1 MTGTPTAPVFNPF
14 DPAFRANPQPFY
26 DALRE
31 HDPVH
36 LAPGGLVV
44 LTRYHDVATVLRSND
59 FSRDIEKSARRI
71 DDPIRNRM
79 RERRRDSSKSI
90 LNLDPPDHTRLRRLV
105 SKSFTPSA
113 IETLRP
119 MVQHYVDEALRA
131 ADQRIADGSR
141 FELIDDLAFPVPF
154 LVISAMLGMPTAR
167 ADELREWSQVIT
179 RTLEP
184 TVGMADLD
192 EADAAFAGLLPF
204 LDEVIA
210 DRRRNPGND
219 MLSALIDA
227 EEMGDRLSAD
237 ELVTFVVLL
246 YIAGHET
253 TVNLIGNSVLA
264 LLRAP
269 DQLELARRDGLDSN
283 AIDELL
289 RFDGPVQH
297 TVRVPTVTVRF
308 EVGDRVVEVPPG
320 ERVLTSL
327 GAASH
332 DPAVFENP
340 HQLDLRRPNANKHLG
355 FAAGIHYCLGSAL
368 AKLEAQVAIESL
380 LRHYTHIELADEP
393 SWRDRLTIRGV
404 DRLVLAT
411 ER

>member
-1 MTGTPTAPVFNPF
+1 VTQAVFNPF
-14 DPAFRANPQPFY
+14 DPAFRADPHPFY
-26 DALRE
+26 DALRDD
-31 HDPVH
+31 DPVH
-36 LAPGGLVV
+36 FALGGLVV
-44 LTRYHDVATVLRSND
+44 LTRYSDVAAVLRSND
-59 FSRDIEKSARRI
+59 YSRDIEKSAKPI
-71 DDPIRNRM
+71 DEPIRARM
-79 RERRRDSSKSI
+79 RERRRDSAKSI

-105 SKSFTPSA
+105 SKSFTPRV
-113 IETLRP
+113 IEELRP
-119 MVQHYVDEALRA
+119 MVQHFVNDALNTAEARV
-131 ADQRIADGSR
+131 RNGGE

-154 LVISAMLGMPTAR
+154 LVISAMLGMPTSR
-167 ADELREWSQVIT
+167 SEELREWSQVIT

-184 TVGMADLD
+184 TVGLADIE
-192 EADAAFAGLLPF
+192 EADKAFAGLLPF

-210 DRRRNPGND
+210 ERRQHLGND
-219 MLSALIDA
+219 MLSSLISA
-227 EEMGDRLSAD
+227 EEAGDKLTAE

-253 TVNLIGNSVLA
+253 TVNLIGNSMLA

-269 DQLELARRDGLDSN
+269 DQLQYARDNGLGSN
-283 AIDELL
+283 AMDELL

-297 TVRVPTVTVRF
+297 TVRVPLVPVQF
-308 EVGDRVVEVPPG
+308 QVGDRTIEVEAG

-332 DPAVFENP
+332 DPTVFTDP
-340 HQLDLRRPNANKHLG
+340 HRLDLQRSNANKHLG

-380 LRHYTHIELADEP
+380 LQRFSRVDLAGEP

-404 DRLVLAT
+404 DRLVLAV

>member
-1 MTGTPTAPVFNPF
+1 MTTPTFNPF
-14 DPAFRANPQPFY
+14 DPAFRANPHPFY

-31 HDPVH
+31 QDPVH

-44 LTRYHDVATVLRSND
+44 LTRYDDVASVLRSND
-59 FSRDIEKSARRI
+59 FSRDVEKSAKPVN
-71 DDPIRNRM
+71 DPIRTRM

-113 IETLRP
+113 IEQLRP
-119 MVQHYVDEALRA
+119 LVRRFVDDALDDVER
-131 ADQRIADGSR
+131 RVRDGGSL
-141 FELIDDLAFPVPF
+141 ELIDDLAFPVPF
-154 LVISAMLGMPTAR
+154 LVISAMLGMPIDR
-167 ADELREWSQVIT
+167 AEELRQWSQVIT

-184 TVGMADLD
+184 TVALTDLD
-192 EADAAFAGLLPF
+192 EADVAFAGLLPF

-210 DRRRNPGND
+210 QRRRNLGDD
-219 MLSALIDA
+219 MLSSLLAA
-227 EEMGDRLSAD
+227 EESGDKLTTD

-253 TVNLIGNSVLA
+253 TVNLVGNSMLA
-264 LLRAP
+264 LLRSP
-269 DQLELARRDGLDSN
+269 DQLQMVRDAGLDSN

-297 TVRVPTVTVRF
+297 TIRIPLKPVQFR
-308 EVGDRVVEVPPG
+308 VGDKVIDVDAG

-332 DPAVFENP
+332 DPSVFAQP
-340 HQLDLRRPNANKHLG
+340 HSLNLRRENANKHLG

-368 AKLEAQVAIESL
+368 AKLETQVTIESL
-380 LRHYTHIELADEP
+380 LRRFSKVELVGEP
-393 SWRDRLTIRGV
+393 QWRDRLTIRGV
-404 DRLVLAT
+404 DRLELAVA
-411 ER
+411 R

>member
-1 MTGTPTAPVFNPF
+1 MTLATFNPF
-14 DPAFRANPQPFY
+14 DPAFRANPHPFY

-36 LAPGGLVV
+36 VALGGLVV
-44 LTRYHDVATVLRSND
+44 LTRYSDVATVLRSND
-59 FSRDIEKSARRI
+59 YSRDIEKSAKPI

-79 RERRRDSSKSI
+79 RERRRDTSKSI

-105 SKSFTPSA
+105 SKAFTPSA
-113 IETLRP
+113 IEMLRP
-119 MVQHYVDEALRA
+119 MVQRYVDEALDA
-131 ADQRIADGSR
+131 ADLRVRNGGT
-141 FELIDDLAFPVPF
+141 FELIDDVAFPVPF
-154 LVISAMLGMPTAR
+154 LVISAMLGMPIDR
-167 ADELREWSQVIT
+167 AAELRDWSQVIT

-184 TVGMADLD
+184 TVGMDD
-192 EADAAFAGLLPF
+192 IEQADAAFAQLLPF

-210 DRRRNPGND
+210 ERRTNLGSD
-219 MLSALIDA
+219 MLSSLISA
-227 EEMGDRLSAD
+227 EESGDKLTAE

-253 TVNLIGNSVLA
+253 TVNLIGNSMLA

-269 DQLELARRDGLDSN
+269 DELAYARQHGLSPN

-297 TVRVPTVTVRF
+297 TVRVPLVPVQF
-308 EVGDRVVEVPPG
+308 QVGDRTIEVAAG

-332 DPAVFENP
+332 DPSVFDDP
-340 HQLDLRRPNANKHLG
+340 HRLDLRRVNANKHLG
-355 FAAGIHYCLGSAL
+355 FAAGTHYCLGFAL

-380 LRHYTHIELADEP
+380 LHRYAHVELADEP
-393 SWRDRLTIRGV
+393 IWRDRLTIRGV
-404 DRLVLAT
+404 DRLALAVA
-411 ER
+411 

>member
-1 MTGTPTAPVFNPF
+1 VTTQAVFNPF
-14 DPAFRANPQPFY
+14 DPAFRANPHPFY
-26 DALRE
+26 DALRTG
-31 HDPVH
+31 DPVH
-36 LAPGGLVV
+36 VAPGGLVV
-44 LTRYHDVATVLRSND
+44 LTRYADVASVLRSND
-59 FSRDIEKSARRI
+59 YSRDVEKSAKPLDNPVSNRI
-71 DDPIRNRM
+71 
-79 RERRRDSSKSI
+79 RERRRDSTKSI

-113 IETLRP
+113 IESLRP
-119 MVQHYVDEALRA
+119 MVQHYVDLALDA
-131 ADQRIADGSR
+131 AERRVRDGSR

-154 LVISAMLGMPTAR
+154 LVISAMLGMPTDR

-184 TVGMADLD
+184 TTGMVELD
-192 EADAAFAGLLPF
+192 ESDRAFGLLLPF
-204 LDEVIA
+204 LNEVIA
-210 DRRRNPGND
+210 DRRHNPGDD
-219 MLSALIDA
+219 MLSALISA
-227 EEMGDRLSAD
+227 EESGDKLSAD

-253 TVNLIGNSVLA
+253 TVNLIGNSMLA
-264 LLRAP
+264 LLRHP
-269 DQLELARRDGLDSN
+269 DQLRLTRETGLDSN
-283 AIDELL
+283 SVDELL

-297 TVRVPTVTVRF
+297 TVRVPIVPVEFR
-308 EVGDRVVEVPPG
+308 VGDRTITVEPG

-332 DPAVFENP
+332 DPSVFDDP
-340 HQLDLRRPNANKHLG
+340 HRLDLRRPNANKHLA

-380 LRHYTHIELADEP
+380 LARFTRVELADEP

-404 DRLVLAT
+404 DRLVLAVA
-411 ER
+411 R

>member
-1 MTGTPTAPVFNPF
+1 MTQAVFNPF
-14 DPAFRANPQPFY
+14 DPAFRANPHPFY

-31 HDPVH
+31 SDPVH
-36 LAPGGLVV
+36 NALGGLVV
-44 LTRYHDVATVLRSND
+44 LTRYSDVANVLRSND
-59 FSRDIEKSARRI
+59 YSRDVEKSAKPV
-71 DDPIRNRM
+71 DDPIRARM

-119 MVQHYVDEALRA
+119 IVQRYVDEALDLAER
-131 ADQRIADGSR
+131 RVRDGGT
-141 FELIDDLAFPVPF
+141 FELIDDVAFPVPF

-167 ADELREWSQVIT
+167 AEELREWSKVIT
-179 RTLEP
+179 QTLEP
-184 TVGMADLD
+184 TVGFADI
-192 EADAAFAGLLPF
+192 EKADKAFAGLLPF
-204 LDEVIA
+204 LDEVISE
-210 DRRRNPGND
+210 RRGNLGND
-219 MLSALIDA
+219 MLSSLITA
-227 EEMGDRLSAD
+227 EESGDKLTAE

-253 TVNLIGNSVLA
+253 TVNLIGNSMLA

-269 DQLELARRDGLDSN
+269 DQLQYAREHGLDSN
-283 AIDELL
+283 ATDELL

-297 TVRVPTVTVRF
+297 TVRIPVVPVQF
-308 EVGDRVVEVPPG
+308 QVGDRVIEVAPG
-320 ERVLTSL
+320 ERVLASL

-332 DPAVFENP
+332 DPQVFTEP
-340 HQLDLRRPNANKHLG
+340 HRLDLRRPNANKHLG

-368 AKLEAQVAIESL
+368 AKLEAQVALESI
-380 LRHYTHIELADEP
+380 LRRYSHVQLVGEP

-404 DRLVLAT
+404 DRLTLAIAQ
-411 ER
+411 

>member
-1 MTGTPTAPVFNPF
+1 MTSPSFNPF
-14 DPAFRANPQPFY
+14 DPDFRIDPHPFY

-36 LAPGGLVV
+36 HALGGMVV

-71 DDPIRNRM
+71 DDPIRVRM

-105 SKSFTPSA
+105 SKSFTPSS

-119 MVQHYVDEALRA
+119 MVQHYVDTALDA
-131 ADQRIADGSR
+131 ATTRIESGDR

-154 LVISAMLGMPTAR
+154 LVISAMLGMPTGR

-184 TVGMADLD
+184 TVTMDDLD
-192 EADAAFAGLLPF
+192 AADTAFAGLLPF

-210 DRRRNPGND
+210 DRRRNPGQD
-219 MLSALIDA
+219 MLSALITA
-227 EEMGDRLSAD
+227 EEAGDKLTAD

-269 DQLELARRDGLDSN
+269 DQLQYARQHGLDSN

-297 TVRVPTVTVRF
+297 TVRVPVVPVQF
-308 EVGDRVVEVPPG
+308 QVADRVIEVPAG

-332 DPAVFENP
+332 DPSVFAEP
-340 HQLDLRRPNANKHLG
+340 HRLDLRRHNANKHLG
-355 FAAGIHYCLGSAL
+355 FAAGIHYCLGSSL

-380 LRHYTHIELADEP
+380 LRRFPRIELAEEP
-393 SWRDRLTIRGV
+393 RWRDRLTIRGV
-404 DRLVLAT
+404 DRLVIAVG
-411 ER
+411 R

>member
-1 MTGTPTAPVFNPF
+1 MTKPAFNPF
-14 DPAFRANPQPFY
+14 DPAFRANPHPFY

-31 HDPVH
+31 QDPVH

-44 LTRYHDVATVLRSND
+44 LTRYDDVASVLRSND
-59 FSRDIEKSARRI
+59 FSSDVEKSAKPV
-71 DDPIRNRM
+71 DDPIRTRM

-113 IETLRP
+113 IEQLRP
-119 MVQHYVDEALRA
+119 LVQRFVDDALDDVER
-131 ADQRIADGSR
+131 RMRDGGSL
-141 FELIDDLAFPVPF
+141 ELIDDLAFPVPF
-154 LVISAMLGMPTAR
+154 LVISAMLGMPIDR
-167 ADELREWSQVIT
+167 AEELRQWSQVIT

-184 TVGMADLD
+184 TVALTDLD
-192 EADAAFAGLLPF
+192 EADVAFAGLLPF

-210 DRRRNPGND
+210 QRRRNLGDD
-219 MLSALIDA
+219 MLSSLLAA
-227 EEMGDRLSAD
+227 EESGDKLTTD

-253 TVNLIGNSVLA
+253 TVNLVGNSMLA
-264 LLRAP
+264 LLRSP
-269 DQLELARRDGLDSN
+269 DQLQMVRDAGLDSN

-297 TVRVPTVTVRF
+297 TIRIPLKPVQFR
-308 EVGDRVVEVPPG
+308 VGDDVIDVDAG

-332 DPAVFENP
+332 DPSVFAQP
-340 HQLDLRRPNANKHLG
+340 HSLNLRRENANKHLG

-368 AKLEAQVAIESL
+368 AKLETQVTIESL
-380 LRHYTHIELADEP
+380 LRRFSKIELVGEP
-393 SWRDRLTIRGV
+393 QWRDRLTIRGV
-404 DRLVLAT
+404 DRLELAVA
-411 ER
+411 R

>member
-1 MTGTPTAPVFNPF
+1 VTQAVFNPF
-14 DPAFRANPQPFY
+14 DPAFRADPHPFY
-26 DALRE
+26 DALRDD
-31 HDPVH
+31 DPVH
-36 LAPGGLVV
+36 FALGGLVV
-44 LTRYHDVATVLRSND
+44 LTRYSDVAAVLRSND
-59 FSRDIEKSARRI
+59 YSRDIEKSAKPI
-71 DDPIRNRM
+71 DQPIRARM
-79 RERRRDSSKSI
+79 RERRRDSAKSI

-105 SKSFTPSA
+105 SKSFTPRV
-113 IETLRP
+113 IEELRP
-119 MVQHYVDEALRA
+119 MVQHFVDDALNTAEARV
-131 ADQRIADGSR
+131 RNGGE

-154 LVISAMLGMPTAR
+154 LVISAMLGMPTSR
-167 ADELREWSQVIT
+167 SEELREWSQVIT

-184 TVGMADLD
+184 TVGLADIE
-192 EADAAFAGLLPF
+192 EADKAFAGLLPF

-210 DRRRNPGND
+210 ERRQHLGND
-219 MLSALIDA
+219 MLSSLISA
-227 EEMGDRLSAD
+227 EEAGDKLTAE

-253 TVNLIGNSVLA
+253 TVNLIGNSMLA

-269 DQLELARRDGLDSN
+269 DQLQYARDNGLGSN
-283 AIDELL
+283 AMDELL

-297 TVRVPTVTVRF
+297 TVRVPLVPVQF
-308 EVGDRVVEVPPG
+308 QVGDRTIEVEAG

-332 DPAVFENP
+332 DPTVFTDP
-340 HQLDLRRPNANKHLG
+340 HRLDLQRSNANKHLG

-380 LRHYTHIELADEP
+380 LQRFSRVELDGEP

-404 DRLVLAT
+404 DRLVLAV

>member
-1 MTGTPTAPVFNPF
+1 
-14 DPAFRANPQPFY
+14 
-26 DALRE
+26 
-31 HDPVH
+31 
-36 LAPGGLVV
+36 
-44 LTRYHDVATVLRSND
+44 
-59 FSRDIEKSARRI
+59 
-71 DDPIRNRM
+71 
-79 RERRRDSSKSI
+79 
-90 LNLDPPDHTRLRRLV
+90 
-105 SKSFTPSA
+105 
-113 IETLRP
+113 
-119 MVQHYVDEALRA
+119 MVQRFVDEALDA
-131 ADQRIADGSR
+131 AERRVREGGT
-141 FELIDDLAFPVPF
+141 FELIDDVAFPVPF
-154 LVISAMLGMPTAR
+154 LVISAMLGMPTSR

-184 TVGMADLD
+184 TVGLADLE

-204 LDEVIA
+204 LDETISE
-210 DRRRNPGND
+210 RRRNLGTD
-219 MLSALIDA
+219 MLSSLISA
-227 EEMGDRLSAD
+227 EESGDKLTAE

-253 TVNLIGNSVLA
+253 TVNLIGNSMLA

-269 DQLELARRDGLDSN
+269 DQLQYARDNGLDSN
-283 AIDELL
+283 AVDELL

-297 TVRVPTVTVRF
+297 TVRVPVVPVQF
-308 EVGDRVVEVPPG
+308 QVGDRVVEVAPG

-332 DPAVFENP
+332 DPSVFENP
-340 HQLDLRRPNANKHLG
+340 HQLDLRRANANKHLG

-380 LRHYTHIELADEP
+380 LTRFSKVELADEP

-404 DRLVLAT
+404 DRLALVV

>member
-1 MTGTPTAPVFNPF
+1 MTQAVFNPF
-14 DPAFRANPQPFY
+14 DPAFRADPHPFY
-26 DALRE
+26 DALRDD
-31 HDPVH
+31 DPVH
-36 LAPGGLVV
+36 FALGGLVV
-44 LTRYHDVATVLRSND
+44 LTRYSDVAAVLRSND
-59 FSRDIEKSARRI
+59 YSRDIEKSAKPI
-71 DDPIRNRM
+71 DQPIRARM
-79 RERRRDSSKSI
+79 RERRRDSAKSI

-105 SKSFTPSA
+105 SKSFTPRV
-113 IETLRP
+113 IEELRP
-119 MVQHYVDEALRA
+119 MVQHFVDDALNTAEARV
-131 ADQRIADGSR
+131 RNGGE

-154 LVISAMLGMPTAR
+154 LVISAMLGMPTSR
-167 ADELREWSQVIT
+167 SEELREWSQVIT

-184 TVGMADLD
+184 TVGLADIE
-192 EADAAFAGLLPF
+192 EADKAFAGLLPF

-210 DRRRNPGND
+210 ERRQHLGND
-219 MLSALIDA
+219 MLSSLISA
-227 EEMGDRLSAD
+227 EEAGDKLTAE

-253 TVNLIGNSVLA
+253 TVNLIGNSMLA

-269 DQLELARRDGLDSN
+269 DQLQYARDNGLGSN
-283 AIDELL
+283 AMDELL

-297 TVRVPTVTVRF
+297 TVRVPLVPVQF
-308 EVGDRVVEVPPG
+308 QVGDRTIEVEAG

-332 DPAVFENP
+332 DPTVFTDP
-340 HQLDLRRPNANKHLG
+340 HRLDLQRSNANKHLG

-380 LRHYTHIELADEP
+380 LQRFSRVDLAGEP

-404 DRLVLAT
+404 DRLVLAV

>member
-1 MTGTPTAPVFNPF
+1 MTKPAFNPF
-14 DPAFRANPQPFY
+14 DPAFRANPHPFY

-31 HDPVH
+31 QDPVH

-44 LTRYHDVATVLRSND
+44 LTRYDDVASVLRSND
-59 FSRDIEKSARRI
+59 FSRDVEKSAKPV
-71 DDPIRNRM
+71 DDPIRTRM

-113 IETLRP
+113 IEQLRP
-119 MVQHYVDEALRA
+119 LVQRFVDDALDDVER
-131 ADQRIADGSR
+131 RVRDGGSL
-141 FELIDDLAFPVPF
+141 ELIDDLAFPVPF
-154 LVISAMLGMPTAR
+154 LVISAMLGMPIDR
-167 ADELREWSQVIT
+167 AEELRQWSQVIT

-184 TVGMADLD
+184 TVALTDLD
-192 EADAAFAGLLPF
+192 EADVAFAGLLPF

-210 DRRRNPGND
+210 QRRRNLGDD
-219 MLSALIDA
+219 MLSSLLAA
-227 EEMGDRLSAD
+227 EESGDKLTTD

-253 TVNLIGNSVLA
+253 TVNLVGNSMLA
-264 LLRAP
+264 LLRSP
-269 DQLELARRDGLDSN
+269 DQLQMVRDAGLDSN

-297 TVRVPTVTVRF
+297 TIRIPLKPVQFR
-308 EVGDRVVEVPPG
+308 VGDDVIDVDAG

-332 DPAVFENP
+332 DPSVFAQP
-340 HQLDLRRPNANKHLG
+340 HSLNLRRENANKHLG

-368 AKLEAQVAIESL
+368 AKLETQVTIESL
-380 LRHYTHIELADEP
+380 LRRFSKIELVGEP
-393 SWRDRLTIRGV
+393 QWRDRLTIRGV
-404 DRLVLAT
+404 DRLELAVA
-411 ER
+411 R

>member
-1 MTGTPTAPVFNPF
+1 VTAKAVFNPF
-14 DPAFRANPQPFY
+14 DPAFRADPHPFY

-36 LAPGGLVV
+36 VAPGGLVV
-44 LTRYHDVATVLRSND
+44 LTRYSDVATVLRSND
-59 FSRDIEKSARRI
+59 YSRDVEKSAKPLDNPVSNRI
-71 DDPIRNRM
+71 
-79 RERRRDSSKSI
+79 RERRRDSTKSI

-113 IETLRP
+113 IESLRP
-119 MVQHYVDEALRA
+119 MVQHYVDEALDA
-131 ADQRIADGSR
+131 AERRVRDGAR

-154 LVISAMLGMPTAR
+154 LVISAMLGMPVDR

-184 TVGMADLD
+184 TTGMAELD
-192 EADAAFAGLLPF
+192 ESDRAFSLLLPF
-204 LDEVIA
+204 LNEVIA
-210 DRRRNPGND
+210 ERRRNLGGD
-219 MLSALIDA
+219 MLSSLISA
-227 EEMGDRLSAD
+227 EESGDKLTAD

-253 TVNLIGNSVLA
+253 TVNLIGNSMLA
-264 LLRAP
+264 LLRHP
-269 DQLELARRDGLDSN
+269 DQLAHARDAGLDSN
-283 AIDELL
+283 AVDELL

-297 TVRVPTVTVRF
+297 TVRVPVVPVEFR
-308 EVGDRVVEVPPG
+308 VGDRTITIESG

-332 DPAVFENP
+332 DPGIFENP
-340 HQLDLRRPNANKHLG
+340 HRLDLRRANANKHLA
-355 FAAGIHYCLGSAL
+355 FSAGIHYCLGSAL

-380 LRHYTHIELADEP
+380 LRRFSSVELADEP

-404 DRLVLAT
+404 DRLVLAVA
-411 ER
+411 R

>member
-1 MTGTPTAPVFNPF
+1 MTQAVFNPF
-14 DPAFRANPQPFY
+14 DPAFRADPHPFY
-26 DALRE
+26 DALRDD
-31 HDPVH
+31 DPVH
-36 LAPGGLVV
+36 FALGGLVV
-44 LTRYHDVATVLRSND
+44 LTRYSDVAAVLRSND
-59 FSRDIEKSARRI
+59 YSRDIEKSAKPI
-71 DDPIRNRM
+71 DEPIRARM
-79 RERRRDSSKSI
+79 RERRRDSAKSI

-105 SKSFTPSA
+105 SKSFTPRV
-113 IETLRP
+113 IEELRP
-119 MVQHYVDEALRA
+119 MVQHFVNDALNTAEARV
-131 ADQRIADGSR
+131 RNGGE

-154 LVISAMLGMPTAR
+154 LVISAMLGMPTSR
-167 ADELREWSQVIT
+167 SEELREWSQVIT

-184 TVGMADLD
+184 TVGLADIE
-192 EADAAFAGLLPF
+192 EADKAFAGLLPF

-210 DRRRNPGND
+210 ERRQHLGND
-219 MLSALIDA
+219 MLSSLISA
-227 EEMGDRLSAD
+227 EEAGDKLTAE

-253 TVNLIGNSVLA
+253 TVNLIGNSMLA

-269 DQLELARRDGLDSN
+269 DQLQYARDNGLGSN
-283 AIDELL
+283 AMDELL

-297 TVRVPTVTVRF
+297 TVRVPLVPVQF
-308 EVGDRVVEVPPG
+308 QVGDRTIEVEAG

-332 DPAVFENP
+332 DPTVFTDP
-340 HQLDLRRPNANKHLG
+340 HRLDLQRSNANKHLG

-380 LRHYTHIELADEP
+380 LQRFSRVDLAGEP

-404 DRLVLAT
+404 DRLVLAV

>member
-1 MTGTPTAPVFNPF
+1 VTLATFNPF
-14 DPAFRANPQPFY
+14 DPAFRANPHPFY

-36 LAPGGLVV
+36 VAFGGLVV
-44 LTRYHDVATVLRSND
+44 LTRYSDVATVLRSND
-59 FSRDIEKSARRI
+59 YSRDIEKSAKPV

-79 RERRRDSSKSI
+79 RERRRDTSKSI

-105 SKSFTPSA
+105 SKAFTPSA
-113 IETLRP
+113 IEMLRP
-119 MVQHYVDEALRA
+119 MVQRYVDEALNA
-131 ADQRIADGSR
+131 ADQRVRNGGK
-141 FELIDDLAFPVPF
+141 FELIDDVAFPVPF
-154 LVISAMLGMPTAR
+154 LVISAMLGMPIER
-167 ADELREWSQVIT
+167 AEELRDWSQVIT

-184 TVGMADLD
+184 TVGMDD
-192 EADAAFAGLLPF
+192 IEQADAAFAQLLPF

-210 DRRRNPGND
+210 ERRTNLGSD
-219 MLSALIDA
+219 MLSSLISA
-227 EEMGDRLSAD
+227 EESGDKLTAE

-253 TVNLIGNSVLA
+253 TVNLIGNSMLA

-269 DQLELARRDGLDSN
+269 DELAYARQHGLNPN

-297 TVRVPTVTVRF
+297 TVRVPLVPVQF
-308 EVGDRVVEVPPG
+308 QVGDRTIEVAAG

-332 DPAVFENP
+332 DPSVFDDP
-340 HQLDLRRPNANKHLG
+340 HRLDLRRANANKHLG
-355 FAAGIHYCLGSAL
+355 FAAGTHYCLGFAL

-380 LRHYTHIELADEP
+380 LQRYARVELADEP
-393 SWRDRLTIRGV
+393 IWRDRLTIRGV
-404 DRLVLAT
+404 DRLTLAVA
-411 ER
+411 